1 MQYPAIHQHDA
12 SDCGPAVLAMVAAYY
27 KKRVSIARIREAAGT
42 DRRGT
47 NLAGLSFGAE
57 HLGFET
63 RAGRASREAVEQIP
77 PPALR
82 HWRETN
88 RNPFFVLSEASPKR
102 VLIGGPPSGL

>member
-47 NLAGLSFGAE
+47 NLAGLSSAGE
-57 HLGFET
+57 HLGLEA
-63 RAGRASREAVEQIP
+63 RAVRASREAVEQIQL
-77 PPALR
+77 PAVA
-82 HWRETN
+82 HWRAAN
-88 RNPFFVLSEASPKR
+88 RNEFGELYEGSPK
-102 VLIGGPPSGL
+102 LFIPAD

>member
-47 NLAGLSFGAE
+47 NLAGLSSAAE
-57 HLGFET
+57 HLGFEA
-63 RAGRASREAVEQIP
+63 RAVRATPGAAEPIP
-77 PPALR
+77 PPAVGPLGGA
-82 HWRETN
+82 HPNT
-88 RNPFFVLSEASPKR
+88 FVCLPQRIS
-102 VLIGGPPSGL
+102 